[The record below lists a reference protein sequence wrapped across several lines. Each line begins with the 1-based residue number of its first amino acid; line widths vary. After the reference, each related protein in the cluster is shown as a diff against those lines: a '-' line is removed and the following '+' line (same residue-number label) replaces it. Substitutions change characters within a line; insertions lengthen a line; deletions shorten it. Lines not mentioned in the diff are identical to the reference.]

1 MNFMKTVAMNP
12 ARMNRT
18 GYVPSA
24 RSSTRSDKGT
34 IVHRPTNPMTLIC
47 PLCGAKPGQ
56 VCMVLEGQM
65 EVIHSARI
73 EAAAAHSH
81 SDSDVGPVGG
91 RRESG
96 GPGLRLM
103 K

>member
-24 RSSTRSDKGT
+24 KSSTRSGKRT
-34 IVHRPTNPMTLIC
+34 IVHRPTNPMTLVC
-47 PLCGAKPGQ
+47 PQCGAKPGQ
-56 VCMVLEGQM
+56 VCVVLEGQM

-73 EAAAAHSH
+73 EAACPTFAGFAERGCSALIEDHIPK
-81 SDSDVGPVGG
+81 SDQ
-91 RRESG
+91 
-96 GPGLRLM
+96 
-103 K
+103 